1 MMKRIC
7 LVLVLLTFV
16 SAFASSVCAQGLK
29 PSKEYIDSVNK
40 ALAASTDMW
49 GEEVLARPNGPT
61 YDSLKDK
68 LNPLMHL
75 FKRYSE
81 SEIYYLPFGAQDT
94 VMGGI
99 DYALHYAD
107 GGEIVSRRSEV
118 PPAVIPPSA
127 PAYAGK
133 RMTIFVGADG
143 RERYGSHLARL
154 GMATLAS
161 GYLPILKVEYTDA
174 SSVHYTEESFATR
187 VPQTRSLV
195 SLVRLTAK
203 SSTGTKP
210 VQLRVHLA
218 FVNRTTPPKIEDESG
233 LRLDGNRIVDG
244 SGNTFLLVSPGA
256 TLQGSDVIYKTNVAP
271 GHEYTVYLVRLN
283 EPSTLTAMDA
293 NGRTYNQARE
303 QVSTFWNRKLKEGAT
318 FEVPEPYAMDAQ
330 RNLLIQNLQMNIL
343 YSIGN
348 PYEVPYNAEGHDS
361 VQALGLFGFLPEY
374 RAGLESFLKQESSI
388 YEKGERLV
396 HAADYYFLTRDRSFI
411 EAHQSEFQKFVSEFV
426 TEMSSNDGL
435 LRKEPGGTDISGN
448 TLHYNINHQAVAW
461 RGWRDMLEVW
471 RELGGSSATPEREAK
486 AAELRRTIAR
496 EARASSHRYPDG
508 SLYIPNEVRE
518 NNDFGPFDPINATKE
533 GAYWELVA
541 TDGFASG
548 LYGPAQNEAILK
560 YLHNHGGIMLGLIR
574 FNYLSTPVGKCAPT
588 GLPGYE
594 VQGDDN
600 AYAPPYFKMLADNGE
615 RDRLVLSFYGKLA
628 HGMTRNTFVSG
639 EGHSIGVCEDADF
652 IHGMPNKYYRT
663 MYLSPNST
671 NNSAYLLAL
680 RYMLIR
686 ETQNANGTPDSLY
699 LADATPRPWLADG
712 KTVSVSG
719 APTYFGLL
727 SYTISSH
734 LAQGSVDVELDL
746 PSRDPAHNVVLRLRV
761 PDGKRIRS
769 VALNGSPYEKFDAS
783 EETINLQGLTGR
795 MKLHVLFT
803 SDVSQAYG
811 K

>member
-1 MMKRIC
+1 MKGAC
-7 LVLVLLTFV
+7 LVPFFLIFLCGLAANSF
-16 SAFASSVCAQGLK
+16 AQGLK
-29 PSKEYIDSVNK
+29 PSRDYIDSVNK
-40 ALAASTDMW
+40 ALAAETDVW
-49 GEEVLARPNGPT
+49 GEEALARPNGPT
-61 YDSLKDK
+61 YDALKDK
-68 LNPLMHL
+68 LHPLMHL
-75 FKRYSE
+75 FRWYSE

-94 VMGGI
+94 LTGAT

-107 GGEIVSRRSEV
+107 GGQIVSRRSEV
-118 PPAVIPPSA
+118 PPAVMPATA

-133 RMTIFVGADG
+133 RMTVFVGPDAG
-143 RERYGSHLARL
+143 ERYGSDLARL
-154 GMATLAS
+154 AAPTLAD
-161 GYLPILKVEYTDA
+161 GYLPILKVKYTDA
-174 SSVHYTEESFATR
+174 SGVRYTEESFATR
-187 VPQTRSLV
+187 IPQTQSLV
-195 SLVRLTAK
+195 SFVRLTAQ
-203 SSTGTKP
+203 SSAGTRP
-210 VQLRVHLA
+210 FQVRVHLA
-218 FVNRTTPPKIEDESG
+218 KVSRSTPPRIEDETD
-233 LRLDGNRIVDG
+233 LRLDGNRIVG
-244 SGNTFLLVSPGA
+244 ASGNTFLLLSPGA
-256 TLQGSDVIYKTNVAP
+256 TLEGADVIYRMSVAP
-271 GHEYTVYLVRLN
+271 GQERTVYMVRLN
-283 EPSTLTAMDA
+283 QPSALAAMNA
-293 NGRTYNQARE
+293 NRATYSRARV
-303 QVSTFWNRKLKEGAT
+303 QVASFWNRKLKQGAS

-330 RNLLIQNLQMNIL
+330 RNLLIQNLQMNTL

-348 PYEVPYNAEGHDS
+348 PYEVHYNAEGHDS

-411 EAHQSEFQKFVSEFV
+411 EAHQSQFQRFLSEFV
-426 TEMSSNDGL
+426 TEMSCNDGL

-471 RELGGSSATPEREAK
+471 RELGGSSAPPEYEAK

-496 EARASSHRYPDG
+496 EAGASSHRYPDG

-518 NNDFGPFDPINATKE
+518 NNDFGPFEPINATKE

-560 YLHNHGGIMLGLIR
+560 YLHNHGGIILGLIR

-639 EGHSIGVCEDADF
+639 EGHSIGVCEDTDF
-652 IHGMPNKYYRT
+652 IRGTPNKYYRT

-686 ETQNANGTPDSLY
+686 ETQNDNGSPDSLY

-712 KTVSVSG
+712 KTVRVSG

-734 LAQGSVDVELDL
+734 LAKGSVDVALDL
-746 PSRDPAHNVVLRLRV
+746 PSRDAAHNVVLRLRV

-769 VALNGSPYEKFDAS
+769 VALNGSPYEKFDAT
-783 EETINLQGLTGR
+783 EETIDLQGLTGR
-795 MKLHVLFT
+795 MKLRVLFT
-803 SDVSQAYG
+803 SDVSHAYG